1 MEGLV
6 FKLLIPSK
14 IKMKKHKHHL
24 PIYIL
29 VIILIIVLTT
39 NAYGQITTGT
49 MSVSVQVKEN
59 NTVNI
64 QRTNDI
70 VIGNLSTQQIKTIE
84 KTDASCCYCTQK
96 YKDGTYIDEFK
107 NSYLIDKSTNR
118 PAINNLNKDTN
129 RVIFCPQIS
138 IKK

>member
-1 MEGLV
+1 
-6 FKLLIPSK
+6 
-14 IKMKKHKHHL
+14 MKK
-24 PIYIL
+24 
-29 VIILIIVLTT
+29 IIVLVIMLTT
-39 NAYGQITTGT
+39 NTYAQTTGT

-70 VIGNLSTQQIKTIE
+70 VIGNLSTQQIKVTE

>member
-1 MEGLV
+1 
-6 FKLLIPSK
+6 
-14 IKMKKHKHHL
+14 MKNYKHHL
-24 PIYIL
+24 PFY
-29 VIILIIVLTT
+29 ILIIVLIILFTT
-39 NAYGQITTGT
+39 NVYGQTTTGT
-49 MSVSVQVKEN
+49 MNVSVQVKEN

-70 VIGNLSTQQIKTIE
+70 IIGNLSTQQVKVIE

-107 NSYLIDKSTNR
+107 NSYLIDKNTNR
-118 PAINNLNKDTN
+118 PAINNSNKDTN

>member
-1 MEGLV
+1 MKLN
-6 FKLLIPSK
+6 KKYLLI
-14 IKMKKHKHHL
+14 L
-24 PIYIL
+24 IL
-29 VIILIIVLTT
+29 LLIIIFTSNV
-39 NAYGQITTGT
+39 YGQTTGT
-49 MSVSVQVKEN
+49 MSVTVQVKEN
-59 NTVNI
+59 NAVNI

-70 VIGNLSTQQIKTIE
+70 VIGNLSTQQTKITE

-107 NSYLIDKSTNR
+107 NSYLIDKNTNR
-118 PAINNLNKDTN
+118 PTINNSNKDTN

>member
-1 MEGLV
+1 
-6 FKLLIPSK
+6 
-14 IKMKKHKHHL
+14 MKKILKKHEHHIPL
-24 PIYIL
+24 YVL
-29 VIILIIVLTT
+29 VIILFIIFTT
-39 NAYGQITTGT
+39 NAYGQTTGT
-49 MSVSVQVKEN
+49 LSVTVQVKEN
-59 NTVNI
+59 NAINI

-70 VIGNLSTQQIKTIE
+70 IIGNLSTQQAKVAE
-84 KTDASCCYCTQK
+84 KTDANCCYCTQK

-118 PAINNLNKDTN
+118 PAINNSNKDTN